1 MLLAAALTVAV
12 SLSNPM
18 IVSTDWVAENL
29 ESSLIVLVEVGE
41 KRDYEQ
47 GHIPGARFLARE
59 DVVEDCEGIPN
70 ELPSEERLVA
80 AFTAAGVGDSKRIVI
95 YSRTPLIATR
105 AWFTLDYLG
114 HGSRTSILDGGWEKW
129 TAEQRPTT
137 TVQTIARPA
146 AFTVFERPYS
156 IVPFDE
162 MKDLVR
168 RRGTMDAQFLS
179 IDARPNAAF
188 RAGHIPDAI
197 NIPWTANLTAEHP
210 QVFRSEEELRRLYVG
225 AGINR
230 DAIVITYCRT
240 GMEAS
245 MTYFVLRSLGY
256 DIALFDGSMTQWTKS
271 KETVVVM
278 SDDR

>member
-1 MLLAAALTVAV
+1 ATTAKT
-12 SLSNPM
+12 
-18 IVSTDWVAENL
+18 IV
-29 ESSLIVLVEVGE
+29 
-41 KRDYEQ
+41 
-47 GHIPGARFLARE
+47 P
-59 DVVEDCEGIPN
+59 P
-70 ELPSEERLVA
+70 
-80 AFTAAGVGDSKRIVI
+80 
-95 YSRTPLIATR
+95 AT
-105 AWFTLDYLG
+105 FTL
-114 HGSRTSILDGGWEKW
+114 
-129 TAEQRPTT
+129 
-137 TVQTIARPA
+137 
-146 AFTVFERPYS
+146 FERPYS
-156 IVPFDE
+156 LVPFDE

-197 NIPWTANLTAEHP
+197 NIPWTANLTADHP
-210 QVFRSEEELRRLYVG
+210 QVFRDEETLRRLYVG
-225 AGINR
+225 AGVTR

-278 SDDR
+278 NDDR